1 LPYYIYPRS
10 YNKIYPKIG
19 KLKNNIKTIKILF
32 SGSTNFDVYSKF
44 NWFDKDGKKWLN
56 RIEIINFVKKH
67 FKEKIFILKK
77 FSDLK
82 NFNSEKTPII
92 FSVNEN
98 LIKKTKTNLT
108 NFQHYN
114 LISKSDFFLTVPGGD
129 MPLCH
134 HFIEAIKLKS
144 IPISQYAD
152 LHKPNL
158 DNDCY
163 LKFSDYDSLEHS
175 IHEALNMDS
184 NLIKI
189 KQDKLE
195 EYYNNNFTR

>member
-1 LPYYIYPRS
+1 
-10 YNKIYPKIG
+10 
-19 KLKNNIKTIKILF
+19 
-32 SGSTNFDVYSKF
+32 
-44 NWFDKDGKKWLN
+44 
-56 RIEIINFVKKH
+56 
-67 FKEKIFILKK
+67 
-77 FSDLK
+77 
-82 NFNSEKTPII
+82 
-92 FSVNEN
+92 

-158 DNDCY
+158 DNDCH

-184 NLIKI
+184 NLIKT

-195 EYYNNNFTR
+195 EYYNNKISPEIFYKNFEARSSNEIIACNDVESLNWL